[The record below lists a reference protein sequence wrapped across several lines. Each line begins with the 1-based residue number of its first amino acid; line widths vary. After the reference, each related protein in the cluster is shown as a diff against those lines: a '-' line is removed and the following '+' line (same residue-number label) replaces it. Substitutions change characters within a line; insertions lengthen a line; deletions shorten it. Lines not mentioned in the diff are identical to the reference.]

1 VRPEQTVKEM
11 AEKVLVRQAKA
22 QVDRTGLPFETSL
35 ESVAETEAGRQLRE
49 LANSAYSE
57 ERAADWQVS
66 LPWQRAEE
74 RHYSWLESYM
84 EWLEGKEARTEYHA
98 VLKEELASLA
108 SLRG

>member
-22 QVDRTGLPFETSL
+22 LVDRTGLPFETSL
-35 ESVAETEAGRQLRE
+35 ESVAETEAGRQLKE

-57 ERAADWQVS
+57 ERAANWQAS

-84 EWLEGKEARTEYHA
+84 GWLEGKEARTEYHA
-98 VLKEELASLA
+98 VLEEELASL
-108 SLRG
+108 RG

>member
-1 VRPEQTVKEM
+1 MRPEQTVEEM
-11 AEKVLVRQAKA
+11 AEEVLVRQAKA
-22 QVDRTGLPFETSL
+22 LVDRTGQPFETSL

-57 ERAADWQVS
+57 ERAANWQDS

-84 EWLEGKEARTEYHA
+84 EWLEGKEARAEYHA
-98 VLKEELASLA
+98 VVEEELASLA

>member
-1 VRPEQTVKEM
+1 VRPAQTVKEM

-22 QVDRTGLPFETSL
+22 LVDRTGLPFETSL

-57 ERAADWQVS
+57 ERATNWQAS

-84 EWLEGKEARTEYHA
+84 EWLEGKEVRTEYHA
-98 VLKEELASLA
+98 VVEEELASL
-108 SLRG
+108 RG

>member
-1 VRPEQTVKEM
+1 MRPEQTVEEM
-11 AEKVLVRQAKA
+11 AEEVLVRQAKA
-22 QVDRTGLPFETSL
+22 LVDRTGQPFETSL

-57 ERAADWQVS
+57 ERAVNWQVS

-84 EWLEGKEARTEYHA
+84 ERLEGKEVRAEYHA
-98 VLKEELASLA
+98 VVEEELASLA

>member
-1 VRPEQTVKEM
+1 VRPAQTVKEM

-22 QVDRTGLPFETSL
+22 LVDRTGLPFETSL

-57 ERAADWQVS
+57 ERAAYWQVS

-98 VLKEELASLA
+98 VLEEELASLA